1 MTKLKFRIDDSD
13 VEDYDT
19 YNFIFNINCFIM
31 FGLQKIYIGYYSKNF
46 RKLRDFSSIRKL
58 IKLRKLTLEVFDE

>member
-19 YNFIFNINCFIM
+19 YNFIFNINCFII
-31 FGLQKIYIGYYSKNF
+31 FGLQGIHTRYYSKKF
-46 RKLRDFSSIRKL
+46 RKLKDFSSIRKL

>member
-19 YNFIFNINCFIM
+19 YNFIFNINCFII
-31 FGLQKIYIGYYSKNF
+31 FGLKEIHTRYYSKKF
-46 RKLRDFSSIRKL
+46 RKLKDFSSIRKL
-58 IKLRKLTLEVFDE
+58 IKLRKLTLEVYDE